1 MSGTTFLGLYYIFR
15 VYLFVYYYCTCFP
28 AREPTHRIV
37 NRCLHRAHGL
47 YFLSRLGI
55 GDRQKQKE
63 PEDEVNEYL
72 GQAISGRSIERLRSE
87 HVKPFFLTFRKPEME
102 AQVNNFIS
110 VSSLS
115 SLFFAQTLFGISH
128 NLRSIGPTTLCDAN
142 AIQIVTLLVKAPHAY
157 TKSTVDLLNSC
168 P

>member
-1 MSGTTFLGLYYIFR
+1 MLYFLEYIYLLITT
-15 VYLFVYYYCTCFP
+15 VHVP
-28 AREPTHRIV
+28 AREPAHGIV
-37 NRCLHRAHGL
+37 NRCLHHAHGL

-110 VSSLS
+110 VSS
-115 SLFFAQTLFGISH
+115 FAQKLFGISR
-128 NLRSIGPTTLCDAN
+128 NG
-142 AIQIVTLLVKAPHAY
+142 
-157 TKSTVDLLNSC
+157 ST
-168 P
+168 